1 MDFLDELR
9 IEDLNAEQRELADTL
24 GGLDIY
30 INFIRKFGGSNVY
43 VVLPETLTTEIRN
56 KHIRREFNGC
66 NYKELARKYSI
77 SEITVRR
84 IVNVNQG
91 RG

>member
-43 VVLPETLTTEIRN
+43 VVLPETLTTEIRKSTYGKSSTAATTRN
-56 KHIRREFNGC
+56 LHASTV
-66 NYKELARKYSI
+66 YRK
-77 SEITVRR
+77 
-84 IVNVNQG
+84 
-91 RG
+91 